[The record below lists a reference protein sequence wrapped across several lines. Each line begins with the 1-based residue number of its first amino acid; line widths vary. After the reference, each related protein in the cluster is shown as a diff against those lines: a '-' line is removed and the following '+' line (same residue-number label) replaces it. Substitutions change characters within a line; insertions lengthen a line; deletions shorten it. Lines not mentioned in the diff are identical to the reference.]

1 MCVHVCLKDRGVLHS
16 ITPLSGR
23 LSVMVG
29 IYIQSNQTPDGGRL
43 QACSW
48 TGSYRRVSP
57 LFYRIKTLSLFC
69 PLILQLIQ

>member
-1 MCVHVCLKDRGVLHS
+1 MCVHVCLKERRVLHS
-16 ITPLSGR
+16 ITPHSGR

-48 TGSYRRVSP
+48 TGSYRGVSS
-57 LFYRIKTLSLFC
+57 LFYRIKTLPLFC
-69 PLILQLIQ
+69 HLTLQLIQ